1 MRLSG
6 VLWNTE
12 EALVRRGDTVH
23 HVGRRAANLTDS
35 MILHAPV
42 TSITWVCDSQH
53 RR

>member
-23 HVGRRAANLTDS
+23 HVGRTGGQFDGLNDPTCARDFDHMGL
-35 MILHAPV
+35 
-42 TSITWVCDSQH
+42 
-53 RR
+53 